1 MKDKLAVFWGR
12 IKPYIIPYAIAIAL
26 PVALGLISAALT
38 KDSMDIY
45 EKLTTP
51 SLAPPP
57 AVFPIVWSVLFIL
70 MGISSAMI
78 YTKRE
83 RFPEAAKSGLT
94 YYLVSLTLN
103 LGWSVVFFNMQ
114 ASLLA
119 LGILIILLYCIYK
132 TICEYRRVYPAAAY
146 LQIPYALWVA
156 FAGYLNAGIWL
167 LN

>member
-1 MKDKLAVFWGR
+1 MKEKLILFLGR
-12 IKPYIIPYAIAIAL
+12 IKPYILPYAIAIAL
-26 PVALGLISAALT
+26 PIAIGLISAAAT

-51 SLAPPP
+51 PLAPP
-57 AVFPIVWSVLFIL
+57 ASVFPIVWSVLFIL

-83 RFPEAAKSGLT
+83 RFPEAARSGLT
-94 YYLVSLTLN
+94 YYLVSLALN
-103 LGWSVVFFNMQ
+103 LGWSIVFFNLQ

-119 LGILIILLYCIYK
+119 LGILVILLYCIYK
-132 TICEYRRVYPAAAY
+132 TICDYRRVYPLAAY
-146 LQIPYALWVA
+146 MQIPYALWVA

>member
-1 MKDKLAVFWGR
+1 MKEKFSAFFNR
-12 IKPYIIPYAIAIAL
+12 IKPYVLPYAIAIAL
-26 PVALGLISAALT
+26 PVAIGLISAATT
-38 KDSMDIY
+38 KDSMNIY

-51 SLAPPP
+51 PLAPPP

-78 YTKRE
+78 YTNRE
-83 RFPEAAKSGLT
+83 RFPEAARSGLT
-94 YYLVSLTLN
+94 YYLVSLALN
-103 LGWSVVFFNMQ
+103 LGWSIVFFNLQ
-114 ASLLA
+114 ALLLA
-119 LGILIILLYCIYK
+119 LGILVILLYCIYK
-132 TICEYRRVYPAAAY
+132 TICDYRRVCPAAAY